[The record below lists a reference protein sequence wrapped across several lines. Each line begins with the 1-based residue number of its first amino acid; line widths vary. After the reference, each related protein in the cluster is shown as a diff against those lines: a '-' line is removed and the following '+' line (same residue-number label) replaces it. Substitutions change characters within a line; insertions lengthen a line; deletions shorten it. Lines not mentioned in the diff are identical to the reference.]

1 LFQSSRQSHIYIV
14 NNLNSSDPTFTY
26 DQQLKNRPDNIT
38 FHNPQELDVVLDEI
52 YEILQKRLESMSTL
66 DLSRIILTGINL
78 DTLRQFRENK
88 ISYGNEKIDTKSK
101 LIEILKNGPDYNI
114 HTILYVTSTNGLINM
129 LGNSNNIEL
138 FAFRIISKGIQD
150 LRGLSILRAED
161 LPTKSDHC
169 YLQVEDPI
177 EASKLTFNPDPFV
190 VYNKQSVN
198 STEYF
203 DSIMNLFN

>member
-1 LFQSSRQSHIYIV
+1 
-14 NNLNSSDPTFTY
+14 
-26 DQQLKNRPDNIT
+26 
-38 FHNPQELDVVLDEI
+38 
-52 YEILQKRLESMSTL
+52 
-66 DLSRIILTGINL
+66 
-78 DTLRQFRENK
+78 
-88 ISYGNEKIDTKSK
+88 
-101 LIEILKNGPDYNI
+101 
-114 HTILYVTSTNGLINM
+114 M